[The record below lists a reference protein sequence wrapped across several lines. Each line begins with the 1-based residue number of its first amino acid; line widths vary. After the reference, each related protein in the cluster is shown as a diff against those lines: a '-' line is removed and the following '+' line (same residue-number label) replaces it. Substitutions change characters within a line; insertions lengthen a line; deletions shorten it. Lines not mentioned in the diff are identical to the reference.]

1 MRYCHNCHRVTSG
14 EPLYCHQCGSS
25 FDAKLCPARHLNPRW
40 AVVCSQCGSR
50 DLSTPAPRLPVWLA
64 PLVYVLSLLPGLVLV
79 LVILLVGIGV
89 VSALLTNQ
97 QVQLQSMILLLILS
111 ILWFAYIHL
120 PHFVRDLFRSLWRR
134 KKKDTRPH

>member
-1 MRYCHNCHRVTSG
+1 MKFCNQCRRITTG
-14 EPLYCHQCGSS
+14 EPIYCQFCGSS
-25 FDAKLCPARHLNPRW
+25 FDAKLCPSRHLNPRW

-64 PLVYVLSLLPGLVLV
+64 PLVFILSLLPGLVLV
-79 LVILLVGIGV
+79 LLMVLAVIGFIN
-89 VSALLTNQ
+89 ALLTSQ
-97 QVQLQSMILLLILS
+97 QIQLQFMVLILILG

-120 PHFVRDLFRSLWRR
+120 PHFIRDLFRSLWRR